1 MPVFSGTNPSAGPAF
16 ARAPIGNRQLEIE
29 NLPWLYATQM
39 TGVKLGLDSM
49 RRLLAA
55 LGHPEVPGRD
65 FPPVFLHVAG
75 TNGKGSVCAFLDAA
89 CRAAG
94 LRTGLFTSP
103 HLVDYSERVCVDG
116 IPITAE
122 ETDAILGRLRK
133 LTAAW
138 DPPPTFFELT
148 TALALEHFR
157 AARAEVI
164 VWETGLGGR
173 LDATNVVQPAVS
185 VITPIAL
192 DHEQWLG
199 HTVEEVAGE
208 KAGILKPGVPAV
220 SAPQSPEVAAVLRRA
235 AEERG
240 VELSFVGETWPGQ
253 ISLAGSHQK
262 RNAALAAAA
271 LRAAALPVREEDFRD
286 GFASAEW
293 PGRFQR
299 LPDDRVILD
308 GAHNPAAAARLV
320 ETWGEEFGPK
330 ARATVTLASLRDK
343 DTPAVIR
350 ALAPLARRWIAVP
363 ARNPRSLP
371 ASELA
376 EVIRATVPGAE
387 VTDSPNAAA
396 ALAYAASHAEPALVT
411 GSLFLVGEV
420 LALFENQPPPTLS
433 GQ

>member
-1 MPVFSGTNPSAGPAF
+1 MPVFSGISSSAAPAF
-16 ARAPIGNRQLEIE
+16 AREPIGNRQSEIE

-55 LGHPEVPGRD
+55 LGHPEAPGRD

-103 HLVDYSERVCVDG
+103 HLVDFRERVRVDG
-116 IPITAE
+116 EMIGAE
-122 ETDAILGRLRK
+122 ETDEILGRLRA
-133 LTAAW
+133 LTAGW

-157 AARAEVI
+157 RARAEVI

-185 VITPIAL
+185 VITSIGL

-199 HTVEEVAGE
+199 HTVAEVAGE
-208 KAGILKPGVPAV
+208 KAGILKAGAPAV
-220 SAPQSPEVAAVLRRA
+220 SAPQSPEVAAVLRRT

-240 VELSFVGETWPGQ
+240 IELTFVEDAWSGDV
-253 ISLAGSHQK
+253 SLAGSHQR

-271 LRAAALPVREEDFRD
+271 LRAAALPVREEDLRD
-286 GFASAEW
+286 GFASAAW
-293 PGRFQR
+293 RGRFQR
-299 LPDDRVILD
+299 LADGRMILD
-308 GAHNPAAAARLV
+308 GAHNPAAAVRLV
-320 ETWGEEFGPK
+320 ETWREEFGPD
-330 ARATVTLASLRDK
+330 ARATVILASLRDK

-350 ALAPLARRWIAVP
+350 ALAPLAARWIAVP
-363 ARNPRSLP
+363 ARNPRSLFS
-371 ASELA
+371 AELA
-376 EVIRATVPGAE
+376 DVIRATVPGAPVAE
-387 VTDSPNAAA
+387 ASGAAS
-396 ALAYAASHAEPALVT
+396 ALAQAAVHAETALVT

-420 LALFENQPPPTLS
+420 LAIVENQPLPTPS